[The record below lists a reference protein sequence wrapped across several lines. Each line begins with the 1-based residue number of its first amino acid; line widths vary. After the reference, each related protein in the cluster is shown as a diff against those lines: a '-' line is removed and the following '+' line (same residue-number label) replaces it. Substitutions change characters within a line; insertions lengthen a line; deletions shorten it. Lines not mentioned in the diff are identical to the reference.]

1 MKLDII
7 LHPKLSTVT
16 APYFGIEYE
25 IEAIKRYNHWVDE
38 NFKIITDGS
47 LRNDGKEFISLPL
60 NYEATLDQFI
70 QLHNNLQ
77 YLSNVNPYSERTS
90 IHVHVNCQNLEKEQ
104 IINLIRLYIITEPI
118 WFQFISEERQ
128 NSIYCV
134 PIYSTILQSETNHG
148 LYRLIKTWHKYTA
161 FNILPLHKFGT
172 IEFRHLEGTD
182 SYERF
187 YRWLSAINNLFL
199 FIYNNRFEVVEN
211 LNIAFYISWIKT
223 HLEPILPSNITD
235 DYIKDLI
242 SPTLL
247 DIKLSFI

>member
-1 MKLDII
+1 MKLNTAS
-7 LHPKLSTVT
+7 STFSNLKE
-16 APYFGIEYE
+16 PYFGIEYE
-25 IEAIKRYNHWVDE
+25 IEAVNSFNDWVDR
-38 NFKIITDGS
+38 NFTVISDGS
-47 LRNDGKEFISLPL
+47 LRNNGREFVSAPQ
-60 NYEATLDQFI
+60 NYEKTLQQFYE
-70 QLHNNLQ
+70 LHKGIV
-77 YLSNVNPYSERTS
+77 YLSDLDPYSERTS

-104 IINLIRLYIITEPI
+104 ILNLIRLYIITEPI

-148 LYRLIKTWHKYTA
+148 LYKLIKTWHKYTA
-161 FNILPLHKFGT
+161 FNILPLNKFGT

-182 SYERF
+182 NYERF
-187 YRWLSAINNLFL
+187 HKWLSAINNLFL

-223 HLEPILPSNITD
+223 HLEPILPLNTTD
-235 DYIKDLI
+235 NYIKDLI

-247 DIKLSFI
+247 DIKLAFI